1 MTSGVPWQVEGVRQ
15 QARETAQ
22 EAARRSGMSIG
33 EWLDSVISD
42 CAQSE
47 GPEPARYPR
56 ADDHDDAADIN
67 ERAPPRHAY
76 ADYDDHRGRAPAED
90 IAEVRGRLDEVGRQ
104 LDQLSRLNVT
114 QAYLRP
120 EPRADETPR
129 ELADVISKL
138 DRRLDQLIASGRLAN
153 VEVEGRVPAADRE
166 VADPSRERPAPA
178 HAVDPSTPLEQAL
191 MEIAERQRAL
201 DADGGPTASSSPR
214 SDVLPRAPTQG
225 LSSLEEQLRQVTTRI
240 ETLRP
245 CGVNTAV
252 ETLRDDLAEIG
263 LMLKEAMPRQ
273 SIEALEIEVRAL
285 SERLHLN
292 RQTEGTDAAIAGVE
306 RGLAEIRDALRAL
319 TPAENLVGVD
329 ETVRELSRKI
339 DLIAFNSQDP
349 AAMEQLEGAIVGLRG
364 IATQV
369 ASDGALAKL
378 SDDVRGLAA
387 KIDQIAS
394 SADLLSTLEHR
405 ISSMA
410 DVLEARHQVAATVPV
425 DLDAVVKGLA
435 DRLER
440 LGFSRSD
447 QAAVGQLESRITHL
461 VEKLDTSNAR
471 LDHLDSIERA
481 LADLLVFLERQPDV
495 ALPAA
500 PPAPEVSSLRQDVQ
514 QTQSS
519 LENIQGALEHLID
532 RLAMIETDIRIGRP
546 VPAADMPGLQPA
558 AAALAG
564 KPAVAPAAVSAALPP
579 AAARAAH
586 PAPAVPPAVPAAPA
600 AERNPEPPAPHDYRP
615 IDPNLPPDHPLEPGA
630 TRGRTGNS
638 PVDRIAASEAA
649 LGPVKPPVIPDPGG
663 SKSNF
668 IAAARRAAQA
678 ANTESALRNEKPA
691 PAPATNNAPKG
702 KSAPG
707 WGNRVRSLLVAVS
720 VVLIVLGSL
729 HLVASLF
736 GSARD
741 SGDESRPQDTQSSSK
756 GDQPTFVPET
766 PGATDGATAPSP
778 RTPVAPAPGRQS
790 LITPTD
796 GETPLSIPA
805 GVLPAE
811 PLQQPAAAAPLTG
824 TTAVAAEKKDITG
837 SISRPVAPLPA
848 MPASEPASAL
858 PLHGAIDKLP
868 AAIGGSLRTAAAKG
882 DPAAEYEIA
891 QRYAEGRGVPQ
902 NLAEAADWFDRAAK
916 QGLAP
921 AQFRLGGFYEKGF
934 GVKKD
939 LDAARRLYLAAADAG
954 NAKAMHNIAVLYAEG
969 IDGKPDYQNAAKW
982 FRKAADYG
990 LGDSQYNLGIL
1001 FGRGIGMEP
1010 NLAEAYKWF
1019 TLAARDGD
1027 KESIAKRD
1035 DVGGRLDPQSLAA
1048 AKLAAQAWTPLEQPE
1063 AATQATTPAGGWDI
1077 FAAPPPGNP
1086 KPRNP
1091 GAKVDRSIPL
1101 PVR

>member
-22 EAARRSGMSIG
+22 EAARRSGMSVG

-42 CAQSE
+42 CAQGE
-47 GPEPARYPR
+47 GLEPARHPR

-67 ERAPPRHAY
+67 DRAPSRPAY
-76 ADYDDHRGRAPAED
+76 ADYDDHHRRAPAED

-104 LDQLSRLNVT
+104 LDQLSRLNAT

-120 EPRADETPR
+120 ELSADEPPR

-153 VEVEGRVPAADRE
+153 LEVEGRVPAADRE
-166 VADPSRERPAPA
+166 VANPSRERPAPA
-178 HAVDPSTPLEQAL
+178 PAVDPATPLEQAL

-201 DADGGPTASSSPR
+201 DADGGPTAASSPR

-273 SIEALEIEVRAL
+273 SIEALEIEVRGL

-349 AAMEQLEGAIVGLRG
+349 AAMEQLEGAILGLRG

-394 SADLLSTLEHR
+394 SADLLSTLEQR

-410 DVLEARHQVAATVPV
+410 DVLEARHQTGTTVPA

-440 LGFSRSD
+440 LGLSRSD
-447 QAAVGQLESRITHL
+447 QAAVGQLESRITNL

-495 ALPAA
+495 ELPAA
-500 PPAPEVSSLRQDVQ
+500 PSPEVSSLRQDVQ

-519 LENIQGALEHLID
+519 LENVQGALEHLID
-532 RLAMIETDIRIGRP
+532 RLAMIETDIRIGSP
-546 VPAADMPGLQPA
+546 VRAADMPGLQPA
-558 AAALAG
+558 TGAPAGRAA
-564 KPAVAPAAVSAALPP
+564 AVAPAAVSAALPV
-579 AAARAAH
+579 AAARATH
-586 PAPAVPPAVPAAPA
+586 PAPAVPPTVPTARA
-600 AERNPEPPAPHDYRP
+600 AERNPEPPAPHEHRP

-630 TRGRTGNS
+630 TRGRSSNS

-691 PAPATNNAPKG
+691 PAPATNTAPKG

-736 GSARD
+736 GSSGD
-741 SGDESRPQDTQSSSK
+741 SGDESRLQDTRSSPK
-756 GDQPTFVPET
+756 GDQPTVVPET
-766 PGATDGATAPSP
+766 PGTPDGPTVPSP
-778 RTPVAPAPGRQS
+778 RMPAAPAPGRQS
-790 LITPTD
+790 LIMPTD
-796 GETPLSIPA
+796 RETPLSIPA

-811 PLQQPAAAAPLTG
+811 PVRQPAAASPLAG

-837 SISRPVAPLPA
+837 TISR
-848 MPASEPASAL
+848 PASEPASVS
-858 PLHGAIDKLP
+858 PLHGAGAPSIDKLP
-868 AAIGGSLRTAAAKG
+868 AAISGGLRTAAAKG

-939 LDAARRLYLAAADAG
+939 LDVARRLYSAAADAG

-990 LGDSQYNLGIL
+990 LSDSQYNLGIL

-1010 NLAEAYKWF
+1010 NLPEAYKWF

-1063 AATQATTPAGGWDI
+1063 AATQAATPAGGWDTV
-1077 FAAPPPGNP
+1077 AAPPPGNP

-1091 GAKVDRSIPL
+1091 GAKADRSVPL

>member
-1 MTSGVPWQVEGVRQ
+1 MTSGVPWQVEGVRP

-22 EAARRSGMSIG
+22 EAARRSGMSVG
-33 EWLDSVISD
+33 EWLDSIISD

-47 GPEPARYPR
+47 GLEPARHPR

-67 ERAPPRHAY
+67 ERAQPRHAY
-76 ADYDDHRGRAPAED
+76 ADYDVHRGRAPAED

-104 LDQLSRLNVT
+104 LDQLSRLNAT

-138 DRRLDQLIASGRLAN
+138 DRRLDQLIASGRLAG
-153 VEVEGRVPAADRE
+153 VEVEGRGGAADRE
-166 VADPSRERPAPA
+166 VANPSRERPAAA

-191 MEIAERQRAL
+191 TEIAERQRAL
-201 DADGGPTASSSPR
+201 DADGGPTATSSPR

-245 CGVNTAV
+245 CGVSTAV

-273 SIEALEIEVRAL
+273 SIEALEIEVRGL
-285 SERLHLN
+285 SERLRLN

-319 TPAENLVGVD
+319 TPAENLLGVD

-378 SDDVRGLAA
+378 SDDVRALAA
-387 KIDQIAS
+387 KVDQIAS
-394 SADLLSTLEHR
+394 SGGLLSTLEQR
-405 ISSMA
+405 ISSIA
-410 DVLEARHQVAATVPV
+410 DVLEARHQVGTTVPS
-425 DLDAVVKGLA
+425 DLDAVVKGLGE
-435 DRLER
+435 RLER
-440 LGFSRSD
+440 LGLNRSD
-447 QAAVGQLESRITHL
+447 QAAVGQLEERITHL
-461 VEKLDTSNAR
+461 VEKLDTSTAR

-495 ALPAA
+495 PLPAA
-500 PPAPEVSSLRQDVQ
+500 PPSPEVTSLRQDVQ

-519 LENIQGALEHLID
+519 LENVQGALEHLID
-532 RLAMIETDIRIGRP
+532 RFATIETDIRMGSP
-546 VPAADMPGLQPA
+546 VPAAA
-558 AAALAG
+558 
-564 KPAVAPAAVSAALPP
+564 KPAVAPAALSPALPP
-579 AAARAAH
+579 AAARAPH
-586 PAPAVPPAVPAAPA
+586 PAPAPAPPPAVPTARA
-600 AERNPEPPAPHDYRP
+600 AERNPEPPATHEHRP

-649 LGPVKPPVIPDPGG
+649 LGPVKPPVIPDQGG

-720 VVLIVLGSL
+720 VVVIVLGSL

-736 GSARD
+736 GPARD
-741 SGDESRPQDTQSSSK
+741 SGDESRPQDPQFPPK
-756 GDQPTFVPET
+756 GDQPTVVPET
-766 PGATDGATAPSP
+766 PAATDGPTVPSP
-778 RTPVAPAPGRQS
+778 RMPVAPAPGRQS
-790 LITPTD
+790 LVMPTD

-811 PLQQPAAAAPLTG
+811 PLQQQAAASPLAG
-824 TTAVAAEKKDITG
+824 NPAVAAEKKDITG
-837 SISRPVAPLPA
+837 SISRPVAPPA

-858 PLHGAIDKLP
+858 PPHGAIDKLP
-868 AAIGGSLRTAAAKG
+868 AAVGGSLRTAAAKG

-939 LDAARRLYLAAADAG
+939 LDAARRLYLAAAAAG
-954 NAKAMHNIAVLYAEG
+954 NAKAMHNLAVLYAEG

-1048 AKLAAQAWTPLEQPE
+1048 AKLAAQAWTPLEQPD
-1063 AATQATTPAGGWDI
+1063 AATQAATPAGGWDTV
-1077 FAAPPPGNP
+1077 AAPPPGNP

-1091 GAKVDRSIPL
+1091 GAKADRSIPF